1 MSSVDYNSL
10 KIKNNCENK
19 LGIRF
24 VSSRAKELKGWF
36 RYKNKKRRICVPK
49 GKKNIHPKTYR
60 SMANG
65 FGLYEIEFDRMND
78 CIDGLKEFIQIN
90 KSRNWTDVRG

>member
-1 MSSVDYNSL
+1 MSGVDYDSL

-24 VSSRAKELKGWF
+24 VKSRGKELKGWF
-36 RYKNKKRRICVPK
+36 CYEERKLRISVPK
-49 GKKNIHPKTYR
+49 GRKDIHPKTYR

-65 FGLYEIEFDRMND
+65 LGLYEIEFDRMND

-90 KSRNWTDVRG
+90 KSRNWAYVKG